1 MSDLTFN
8 DKGVHNLVPEMMNIL
23 LQNPL
28 MATCAH
34 LSPLITTN
42 SDLIKELLIWKEHD
56 LLALCHYHARAQIAK
71 VNTYTHILIFI
82 YNISH

>member
-8 DKGVHNLVPEMMNIL
+8 DSKGVQNLVPETLHIL
-23 LQNPL
+23 LQNTL

-34 LSPLITTN
+34 LSPLIITN

-56 LLALCHYHARAQIAK
+56 LLAHCHCRVLAQIAK
-71 VNTYTHILIFI
+71 VNT
-82 YNISH
+82 